1 MLNKILNSQT
11 NSIGAAAGILA
22 ISALIS
28 RVLGVVRDWLLAKTF
43 GAGPELDVYFAA
55 FRIPDL
61 VYNILIAGGVIVAFL
76 PLFSEYFSKGNKEDA
91 WRFTN
96 NTLNIFLF
104 FLIFLCLILF
114 IFASPLIKLIT
125 PGFDPEQLQKTIF
138 LTRLMF
144 LSPIFLGLSSIF
156 SGILQYF
163 NRFLIYGLC
172 PILYNLGII
181 LGILF
186 LAPPLGVLGVAI
198 GVILGAFLHF
208 AIQIP
213 SAMTSGFRYKPIF
226 DFGEL
231 GIKRVFLLMI
241 PRTFGVASQQVNL
254 LFITAIASTLG
265 VGALS
270 IFNFANNIQY
280 LPIGIIGV
288 SFAVAVFPRLS
299 KTWAENEKGEFLSNF
314 SSVFRQTLFL
324 IIPISILTY
333 LLRNQ
338 IVGIILRHGEFSFKA
353 AELTAA
359 SIGLFCF
366 GIFAQSLIPL
376 IFRAFFSFQDTKTPT
391 LISIAGMTLN
401 VILSFYFTWLL
412 GPAGILSVSYGVNF
426 SNIIIN
432 IFSLQGIENV
442 QILGLPLAFTIAGIF
457 QFILLMVFLYRKIGD
472 YRLREIFNSFLKILI
487 ASISMAVLVYLTLYL
502 VSLSLDTQTFWGI
515 FWQTTITGL
524 VGILVYL
531 IATFLLNSPEIK
543 TLRSSILRR
552 FRPN

>member
-11 NSIGAAAGILA
+11 NSVGAAAGILA
-22 ISALIS
+22 VSALIS

-76 PLFSEYFSKGNKEDA
+76 PLFSEYFSKGKKEDA

-186 LAPPLGVLGVAI
+186 LASPLGVLGVAI
-198 GVILGAFLHF
+198 GVILGAFFHF

-265 VGALS
+265 AGALS

-288 SFAVAVFPRLS
+288 SFAVAAFPRLS

-412 GPAGILSVSYGVNF
+412 GF
-426 SNIIIN
+426 SNIFYQFMTN
-432 IFSLQGIENV
+432 AFNLRGIENV
-442 QILGLPLAFTIAGIF
+442 QILGLPLAFAIAGIF

-472 YRLREIFNSFLKILI
+472 YRLREIFNSFFKILI
-487 ASISMAVLVYLTLYL
+487 ASLSMAVLVYLTLYL

-524 VGILVYL
+524 VGVLVYL
-531 IATFLLNSPEIK
+531 IATFLLKSPEITAIK
-543 TLRSSILRR
+543 SAILRR
-552 FRPN
+552 FPKAS

>member
-11 NSIGAAAGILA
+11 NSVGTAAGILA

-76 PLFSEYFSKGNKEDA
+76 PLFSEYFSKSEKEA
-91 WRFTN
+91 WKFTN

-104 FLIFLCLILF
+104 FLILLSLILF

-125 PGFDPEQLQKTIF
+125 PGFNPEQLQKTIF
-138 LTRLMF
+138 LARLMF

-186 LAPPLGVLGVAI
+186 LASPLGVLGVAI
-198 GVILGAFLHF
+198 GVIFGAFFHF

-265 VGALS
+265 AGALS

-288 SFAVAVFPRLS
+288 SFAVAAFPRLS

-314 SSVFRQTLFL
+314 SSVFRQTLYL

-412 GPAGILSVSYGVNF
+412 GPAGMLSASYGVNF
-426 SNIIIN
+426 SNIIVN

-442 QILGLPLAFTIAGIF
+442 QILGLPLAFAIAGIF

-472 YRLREIFNSFLKILI
+472 YRLREIFNSFFKILI
-487 ASISMAVLVYLTLYL
+487 ASLSMAVLVYLTLYL

-515 FWQTTITGL
+515 FWQTTIAGL
-524 VGILVYL
+524 VGVLVYL
-531 IATFLLNSPEIK
+531 IATFLLKSPEIEIIK
-543 TLRSSILRR
+543 SSMSRK
-552 FRPN
+552 FRK